1 MALDRKLVTS
11 VLIKMGVEAKIA
23 KNLSSDR
30 AEKKLAHRLS
40 QGQRPADPTLE
51 EAVLCADL
59 GFPITVAAE
68 GSSAALGTTKTP
80 TQAPAAAQNDH
91 PTPTPAKAKTTK
103 APSANKAGAKPRAE
117 GGIAAFKNQFKTRKT
132 YDREELVKAVV
143 AEGKCSHNS
152 VNNYISLAKKS
163 NKTFGFQLVEKKL
176 ADGKKILIKVD

>member
-51 EAVLCADL
+51 EAALCAGL
-59 GFPITVAAE
+59 GFPITVAA
-68 GSSAALGTTKTP
+68 GSSAAPGTTKTP
-80 TQAPAAAQNDH
+80 TQAPAAAQNDN
-91 PTPTPAKAKTTK
+91 PTPAKAKAKTTK
-103 APSANKAGAKPRAE
+103 APSDNKVGAKPRVE

-143 AEGKCSHNS
+143 AEGKCSNNS

-176 ADGKKILIKVD
+176 ADGKKILIKD